1 MKTFNIK
8 TYRTVEFELNH
19 CVEAEDERSAMVR
32 CINWFENDR
41 EIMDDVREWI
51 DPKED
56 YKAIRFCYV
65 EEEEDA

>member
-1 MKTFNIK
+1 MKTYNIK

-41 EIMDDVREWI
+41 EIMDDV
-51 DPKED
+51 KNLLLALLHLLCN
-56 YKAIRFCYV
+56 YLLLLSV
-65 EEEEDA
+65 